1 MAWNGNETL
10 SSICSNFSTVTLHKT
25 KTLLHILDN
34 YPMKLVESGQSIIMN
49 EHKTKDCA
57 GLSPYQTSMF
67 ALLSAHLK
75 TAEFHNHSLLLTM
88 VIDSY

>member
-10 SSICSNFSTVTLHKT
+10 SSLCSIFSTVTLHKT
-25 KTLLHILDN
+25 KTFLHILDN
-34 YPMKLVESGQSIIMN
+34 YPMKLFESGQSIIMN

-75 TAEFHNHSLLLTM
+75 TAEFHNHSLL
-88 VIDSY
+88 